1 MVKTMNQSISRFL
14 GRLAKVFEGEEVQ
27 EISLHQPEPQQ
38 AIKEE
43 KKPIIEQKQEVI
55 LQTELNVIEQEPILK
70 PETGE
75 NPLNFESKKH
85 DEKQTKKKIN
95 LRRKKSTDDEIVTV
109 TIDLRDIRDVMEL
122 MEVPILSLSKNRRTP
137 INYENG
143 SVKVRISCHTE
154 HYIASIYD
162 WDIVLFVSSK
172 LQETINSKSDIPPRT
187 LIIPRHELLRS
198 IHRHDGKKEEKDLKA
213 SLSRLNTTLIE
224 TTVSNEDGRYE
235 SGFGF
240 LDSWGYTDRK
250 DIKEFRITLSQWLY
264 DITCRNGSL
273 LKVHPEYFK
282 ITSGLKR
289 FLYRTAR
296 KHVGTQNE
304 SWPFSVETLHK
315 KSGSEQILRCFK
327 RDLKKAVRDNDIP
340 GYRMEWIEKDGKTLV
355 NFMNLKKISKK
366 DTTPSEEEDKKISK
380 PSSNPIHS
388 EQKRLVSDL
397 ISSSIKRIK

>member
-1 MVKTMNQSISRFL
+1 MKTVKKSMVKTMNQSISRFL
-14 GRLAKVFEGEEVQ
+14 GRLAKSFGGEED
-27 EISLHQPEPQQ
+27 
-38 AIKEE
+38 
-43 KKPIIEQKQEVI
+43 QEVS
-55 LQTELNVIEQEPILK
+55 LRKTEKQD
-70 PETGE
+70 E
-75 NPLNFESKKH
+75 N
-85 DEKQTKKKIN
+85 QTKKKIDT
-95 LRRKKSTDDEIVTV
+95 RRKKPREGETVTV
-109 TIDLRDIRDVMEL
+109 AIELRDIRDVMEL
-122 MEVPILSLSKNRRTP
+122 MEVPILSLSKNRKTP

-162 WDIVLFVSSK
+162 WDIILFVSSK

-198 IHRHDGKKEEKDLKA
+198 IHRHDGKKQEKDLKA

-327 RDLKKAVRDNDIP
+327 RDLKKAVHDNDIP

-355 NFMNLKKISKK
+355 LFRNLKKVSKQ
-366 DTTPSEEEDKKISK
+366 DTTPPNREAKKIHN
-380 PSSNPIHS
+380 PSLNPTHR
-388 EQKRLVSDL
+388 EQKRIVSDL
-397 ISSSIKRIK
+397 ISASIKRVK